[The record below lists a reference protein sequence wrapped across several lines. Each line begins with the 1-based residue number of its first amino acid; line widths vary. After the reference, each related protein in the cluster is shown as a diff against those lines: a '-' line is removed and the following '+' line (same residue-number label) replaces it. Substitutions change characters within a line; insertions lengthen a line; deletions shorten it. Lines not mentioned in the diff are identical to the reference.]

1 MTHHVHPKP
10 FHHRVRAAVL
20 LVTLAAIAVSCG
32 GSSDAADSDG
42 VVIRDIS
49 VDTVDGSDITAD
61 EPADD
66 SSSTTDEPAGDEEGG
81 DGDSEPAETTTTLPQ
96 AEELTPQQEL
106 FQAIEVFQSC
116 MDAEGISFIGVPDP
130 SLGDDAPQNQQA
142 YIDTLILCATRSDIQ
157 NKIAAANAAQADLT
171 PEEVEEQNRSFL
183 AVREC
188 LVGRG
193 WIIPEPVPN
202 ENGLLF
208 GGIQQSQQWEP
219 PAGETL
225 IDSDDIAEC
234 VADAGIEQDG

>member
-1 MTHHVHPKP
+1 M
-10 FHHRVRAAVL
+10 HRSITLVVTL
-20 LVTLAAIAVSCG
+20 SVGLVTAACG
-32 GSSDAADSDG
+32 GSGGDTEEGGG

-49 VDTVDGSDITAD
+49 VDTVDGSDISAEASTTPDGQAD
-61 EPADD
+61 E
-66 SSSTTDEPAGDEEGG
+66 AGDPDDEGG

-96 AEELTPQQEL
+96 TEELTPQQEL

-208 GGIQQSQQWEP
+208 GGIQQTQQWEP

>member
-1 MTHHVHPKP
+1 M
-10 FHHRVRAAVL
+10 HRSITLVVTL
-20 LVTLAAIAVSCG
+20 SVGLVTAACG
-32 GSSDAADSDG
+32 GSGGDTEEGGG

-49 VDTVDGSDITAD
+49 VDTVDGSDISA
-61 EPADD
+61 EA
-66 SSSTTDEPAGDEEGG
+66 STTPDGQADEPAGDEEGG

-96 AEELTPQQEL
+96 TEELTPQQEL

-208 GGIQQSQQWEP
+208 GGIQQTQQWEP